1 MEFIKGLNRRLV
13 GHYNCYGLRG
23 NSADRWRFYNAAVV
37 SAFKW
42 LNRRGGKR
50 KSFTWAAFGRAI
62 EKLGIA
68 KHRITE
74 SRCLQHELVFA

>member
-1 MEFIKGLNRRLV
+1 MLSA
-13 GHYNCYGLRG
+13 YLRAIRAWPLIT
-23 NSADRWRFYNAAVV
+23 SADLWRFYNTAVAY
-37 SAFKW
+37 AFKW

-68 KHRITE
+68 KPRITE